1 MKVLKFGGTSV
12 GSAQRMKGVAKLITG
27 ERNIVVLSAMSGTT
41 NSLVEISDYLYK
53 KNPDGANEVI
63 NKLAQKY
70 FPKGTGSIFSF
81 ELQGGREAARR
92 FIDAAQIFS
101 DLANVGDSK
110 SLLVHPA
117 STTHQQLNDE
127 ALKAAGITSGTI
139 RISVGLENVDDL
151 LDDLKQALD
160 KA

>member
-1 MKVLKFGGTSV
+1 MANAQKIAAFLHDHPKVASV
-12 GSAQRMKGVAKLITG
+12 
-27 ERNIVVLSAMSGTT
+27 NYP
-41 NSLVEISDYLYK
+41 SL
-53 KNPDGANEVI
+53 PDSPYH
-63 NKLAQKY
+63 KLALKY

-81 ELQGGREAARR
+81 ELKGGWEAARR
-92 FIDAAQIFS
+92 FIDAAEIFS

-117 STTHQQLNDE
+117 STTHQQLSDE
-127 ALKAAGITSGTI
+127 ALKAAGITGGTV

-151 LDDLKQALD
+151 LADVAQALE